1 MPKFGE
7 LNVWCTC
14 RKAEAASTL
23 DSYKHKNNLPVAVI
37 EQIKPIFVAVTEN
50 ELKRC
55 LDGHN
60 LNPNESFMVWR
71 FCPTNSFAFFKTVNL
86 TVSETICVY
95 NAGDM
100 SRISILENLGIVTNW
115 GRCELQRIRISDFS
129 SMQNSDGQRTDT
141 GMRGNFL

>member
-1 MPKFGE
+1 MPKLGE

-14 RKAEAASTL
+14 RKAEAVSTL
-23 DSYKHKNNLPVAVI
+23 DSYKHKNNLPVAVT

-71 FCPTNSFAFFKTVNL
+71 FCPTNSFAGFKTVNL

-100 SRISILENLGIVTNW
+100 SRISILENPGIVANW
-115 GRCELQRIRISDFS
+115 GRCELPRIRISDFS
-129 SMQNSDGQRTDT
+129 SMQKFRWSAENT